1 MEKIEYLEKNMKIT
15 EEDREFLELN
25 VDQMGIQDV
34 PVIDKRQSYRC
45 SIEWPWNGAITM
57 TLHKCQKNAI
67 L

>member
-1 MEKIEYLEKNMKIT
+1 
-15 EEDREFLELN
+15 
-25 VDQMGIQDV
+25 MGIQDV